1 MILNDDD
8 NTEDN
13 DMKDEATEIEQNNVL
28 KHVDDPGDD
37 IDESINMPLI
47 SLTEKDKILIQTT
60 GLIEKMNINL
70 NNRTYCWRKHDAS
83 RNYQHFNVKFLNPPD
98 KPQTPLQYFK
108 AYFTEYLFLFKIPIS
123 IIYKNLEILLKQIKI
138 K

>member
-13 DMKDEATEIEQNNVL
+13 DLKDEATEIEQNNVS

-47 SLTEKDKILIQTT
+47 SLTEKDETLIQTTELIEKMNWILIQTT
-60 GLIEKMNINL
+60 ELIAGENMM
-70 NNRTYCWRKHDAS
+70 R
-83 RNYQHFNVKFLNPPD
+83 
-98 KPQTPLQYFK
+98 
-108 AYFTEYLFLFKIPIS
+108 
-123 IIYKNLEILLKQIKI
+123 LEITSISM
-138 K
+138 